1 MSSPAG
7 RRPRVAWLSAE
18 TPDRHGGGGHR
29 RQYHQ
34 IRALLDAEVDVRAA
48 TLAGPQDDS
57 SLRALVPVQRFGP
70 LRARGLL
77 AAPALDRF
85 LAEGGFG
92 AAVVAHI
99 ESVPH
104 VRRALARH
112 RIPWLLDLHNVNSR
126 WHRARG
132 DALATGAWRL
142 RERAALRSAAAVTVC
157 SREEREALV
166 GVGGA
171 VRVEV
176 AGHGIDPQEWPD
188 AALTRERAP
197 ALGFFG
203 AWGHGPNREGAQWLA
218 RHVWPA
224 VLNAVPEA
232 RLLLAGPGRPP
243 ESILV
248 QPGVTHAGRVD
259 DLARFLGSV
268 RVALVPII
276 DGIGARVKF
285 GEALAS
291 GAAVVSTPE
300 GAEGFD
306 AEGAFVR
313 AADEQA
319 FARACIELVADGE
332 RAARL
337 GRVGRATAFER
348 FPWPRATKPIV
359 RFAQEGAP

>member
-1 MSSPAG
+1 MTPPAG
-7 RRPRVAWLSAE
+7 HPKRVAWLSAE
-18 TPDRHGGGGHR
+18 TPDRGGGGGHR

-34 IRALLDAEVDVRAA
+34 VRALLDAGVDVRAG
-48 TLAGPQDDS
+48 TLEGSQDDS
-57 SLRALVPVQRFGP
+57 SLRALIPVQRFGP

-77 AAPALDRF
+77 AAPTLDHF
-85 LAEGGFG
+85 LAEGGFD

-104 VRRALARH
+104 VRRSLARH
-112 RIPWLLDLHNVNSR
+112 RVPWLLDLHNVNSR

-132 DALATGAWRL
+132 DVIATAAWRL

-166 GVGGA
+166 GERAA

-176 AGHGIDPQEWPD
+176 AGHGIDPEEWPD
-188 AALTRERAP
+188 VALTRERAP

-203 AWGHGPNREGAQWLA
+203 AWGHSPNYHGAQWLA

-224 VLNAVPEA
+224 VLHAVPEA

-243 ESILV
+243 ECLLE

-306 AEGAFVR
+306 AEAAFV
-313 AADEQA
+313 AAGDEQA

-348 FPWPRATKPIV
+348 FLWPRASEPIV
-359 RFAQEGAP
+359 RFARQGAP